1 MAFFRLRYAPSWMS
15 WTSVGIAS
23 GIVVMRLGL
32 GTDVDHVDD
41 EADAFNLHDGHP
53 PGGVLRE
60 VEQRR
65 HNIVLHS
72 DGGGGEE
79 A

>member
-1 MAFFRLRYAPSWMS
+1 
-15 WTSVGIAS
+15 
-23 GIVVMRLGL
+23 MRLGL